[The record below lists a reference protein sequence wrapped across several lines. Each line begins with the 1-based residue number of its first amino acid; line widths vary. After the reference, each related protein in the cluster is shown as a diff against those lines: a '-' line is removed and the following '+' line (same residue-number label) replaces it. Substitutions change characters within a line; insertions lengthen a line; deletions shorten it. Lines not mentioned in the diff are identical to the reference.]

1 MNPHFLYNALNTLQ
15 GLIYTKKVDEAGTFV
30 SMFSDHL
37 RHTLNMSEKQMITL
51 RDEIESLFVYLELEK
66 LRFGD
71 DFHFEIKKESN
82 VSDLVQIPSMIIQPF
97 VENAVK
103 HGLLN
108 KKGRKNVRIHFMLLE
123 NQLLQISIVDNGIGR
138 EQSNLLNLQRKD
150 KPKSF
155 ATKAIENRIDLL
167 NKQSKHQITIRID
180 DLKDKNLP
188 TGTAVYLVIPLK
200 FD

>member
-1 MNPHFLYNALNTLQ
+1 LNTLQ

-37 RHTLNMSEKQMITL
+37 RHTLNMSEKQHITV
-51 RDEIESLFVYLELEK
+51 REEIQSLLVYLELEK
-66 LRFGD
+66 LRFGN
-71 DFHFEIKKESN
+71 DFHFEIEKEST
-82 VSDLVQIPSMIIQPF
+82 VSDLIQIPSMIIQPY

-108 KKGRKNVRIHFMLLE
+108 KKGTKKVRIHFTLIE
-123 NQLLQISIVDNGIGR
+123 NKFLQISIVDNGIGR

-167 NKQSKHQITIRID
+167 NKQSKNQISIRID
-180 DLKDKNLP
+180 DLKEQGLP
-188 TGTAVYLVIPLK
+188 VGTAVFLIIPLK
-200 FD
+200 LD